1 MPFWYNVPESKPSGP
16 AIWTISKGAKVTLLE
31 AVVRGA
37 PRKEIMEKFFLTAQ
51 KRAIKGKKVKALRR
65 DGKIPA
71 VIYGREIEPTSITL
85 DYKQV
90 RQTLDEAGANTL
102 LTIDMDGEE
111 FLTLVREK
119 QREVISR
126 NLLHVDFQAV
136 SLDEE
141 ISTTVPVVVEGEAP
155 AVSEFNALL
164 VTELEE
170 LNIEAKA
177 KDLPDS
183 IIVDVS
189 GLTEIGD
196 NVLISDLQVSENV
209 KILEDPDE
217 IVIVVASPTV
227 LEIEIEEEEEA
238 DLFEELEDAE
248 LLEELEEGEVPEDLL
263 EEGEEEDE
271 GPKDYMR

>member
-1 MPFWYNVPESKPSGP
+1 M
-16 AIWTISKGAKVTLLE
+16 
-31 AVVRGA
+31 
-37 PRKEIMEKFFLTAQ
+37 
-51 KRAIKGKKVKALRR
+51 
-65 DGKIPA
+65 
-71 VIYGREIEPTSITL
+71 
-85 DYKQV
+85 
-90 RQTLDEAGANTL
+90 
-102 LTIDMDGEE
+102 
-111 FLTLVREK
+111 REK

-141 ISTTVPVVVEGEAP
+141 ITTTVPVVVEGEAP

-263 EEGEEEDE
+263 EESEEEDE